1 MSFDPDHDIPAV
13 QEVAAESS
21 ELARAAKQDFNFL
34 GMLVAPEEFILHF
47 PPFYL
52 TIFAILTAFK
62 HKLERFALG
71 IPRGFAK
78 TTFIKLLC
86 VWYILF
92 SHKKFILIV
101 GAAEDLAV
109 NTLADICD
117 FLGSP
122 NIRKLFGNWQ
132 ADVEVDTQKLKVF
145 NFRGRN
151 IILRAIGAGT
161 AVRGINRKN
170 SRPDVIIM
178 DDIQK
183 REDAENKELSDALLK
198 WVLGT
203 LMMARSNEGCTYIYV
218 GNMYPQN
225 CILEK
230 LKNNTQWTSFIVGGL
245 LEDGTSLWEELR
257 PAEELLSEYQAL
269 KELGEEAIFVS
280 EILNSTDIT
289 PPSGIDPSK
298 FPHPPAWVLETDPD
312 GGFILI
318 DPSSGKKD
326 GDDCTIERYDMID
339 GIPMLSQV
347 EFGTFTPLEVINTAL
362 NIGMQNGIRLIC
374 VEDVAYQS
382 TLLFWFN
389 HICNEHGI
397 SGFEFHPVSP
407 KSKAKNTRIKAGL
420 LRVLKG
426 ETYLHP
432 SVRGLVSNQVVEWN
446 PAKVNN
452 KDDIIDPLGYV
463 DEVLQLYGP
472 LTVKQIF
479 DVDVVEV
486 SSAHTEAIPMSF

>member
-1 MSFDPDHDIPAV
+1 MHE
-13 QEVAAESS
+13 QEDRAGAEIAEVSAESS
-21 ELARAAKQDFNFL
+21 QIAQAVKQDFNFL
-34 GMLVAPEEFILHF
+34 GMFVAPEEFVLHF

-52 TIFAILTAFK
+52 TIFAILTSFK
-62 HKLERFALG
+62 NKLERFAIG

-92 SHKKFILIV
+92 SHKRFILIV

-117 FLGSP
+117 FLSSP

-132 ADVEVDTQKLKVF
+132 ADMEVDTQKLKVF
-145 NFRGRN
+145 TFRGRN
-151 IILRAIGAGT
+151 IVLRAIGAGT

-183 REDAENKELSDALLK
+183 REDSENKEISDALLK

-203 LMMARSNEGCTYIYV
+203 LMMARSNEGCSYIYV

-245 LEDGTSLWEELR
+245 LADGTSLWEELR

-269 KELGEEAIFVS
+269 KELGEEEIFIC
-280 EILNSTDIT
+280 EILNSTDVT
-289 PPSGIDPSK
+289 PASGIDPSK
-298 FPHPPAWVLETDPD
+298 FPHPPAWVLETVPD

-326 GDDCTIERYDMID
+326 GDDCTIERYDLID
-339 GIPMLSQV
+339 GKPMLVEV
-347 EFGTFTPLEVINTAL
+347 EFGTFTPLEVIKTSINMA
-362 NIGMQNGIRLIC
+362 MAAGIRLIC

-389 HICNEHGI
+389 HICNESGI
-397 SGFEFHPVSP
+397 SGFEFHPTSP
-407 KSKAKNTRIKAGL
+407 KNRAKNNRIKAGL
-420 LRVLKG
+420 IKVLKG
-426 ETYLHP
+426 EIYLHP
-432 SVRGLVSNQVVEWN
+432 RVRGLVSNQVVEWN
-446 PAKVNN
+446 PAKINN
-452 KDDIIDPLGYV
+452 KDDIIDPIGYV
-463 DEVLQLYGP
+463 EEVQQLYGH
-472 LTVKQIF
+472 LAIKQVF
-479 DVDVVEV
+479 DVEAVEV
-486 SSAHTEAIPMSF
+486 ESAHTDNIALPY

>member
-34 GMLVAPEEFILHF
+34 GMLVAPEEFVLHF

-62 HKLERFALG
+62 NKLERFALG

-92 SHKKFILIV
+92 SSKKFILIV

-117 FLGSP
+117 FLSSP

-145 NFRGRN
+145 NFRGRS

-298 FPHPPAWVLETDPD
+298 FPHPPAWFLETEPD
-312 GGFILI
+312 GGFVLI

-326 GDDCTIERYDMID
+326 GDDCTMELYDMID
-339 GIPMLSQV
+339 GTPMLSQV
-347 EFGTFTPLEVINTAL
+347 EFGTFTPLEVIQKTL
-362 NIGMQNGIRLIC
+362 NIAAAAGVRLIC

-432 SVRGLVSNQVVEWN
+432 RVRGLVSNQVVEWN
-446 PAKVNN
+446 PAKVTN

-472 LTVKQIF
+472 LTIKQIF
-479 DVDVVEV
+479 DVDAVEV
-486 SSAHTEAIPMSF
+486 SAAHTDAISMSF

>member
-1 MSFDPDHDIPAV
+1 MTETYEREIPAV
-13 QEVAAESS
+13 TEVAAEST

-34 GMLVAPEEFILHF
+34 GMLVAPEEFVLHF

-52 TIFAILTAFK
+52 TIFSILTRFQN
-62 HKLERFALG
+62 KLERFALG

-117 FLGSP
+117 FLSSP

-132 ADVEVDTQKLKVF
+132 ADMEVDTQKLKVF
-145 NFRGRN
+145 TFRGRN
-151 IILRAIGAGT
+151 IVLRAIGAGT

-230 LKNNTQWTSFIVGGL
+230 LKKNTQWTSFIVGGL
-245 LEDGTSLWEELR
+245 LSDGSSLWEELR
-257 PAEELLSEYQAL
+257 PAEELLSEFQAL
-269 KELGEEAIFVS
+269 KELGEEAIFIS
-280 EILNSTDIT
+280 EILNSTDIAA
-289 PPSGIDPSK
+289 PSGIDVNK
-298 FPHPPAWVLETDPD
+298 IPHPPAFFADTEPD
-312 GGFILI
+312 GGFIII
-318 DPSSGKKD
+318 DPSSGKKK
-326 GDDCTIERYDMID
+326 GDDCSIERYDLID
-339 GIPMLSQV
+339 GKPILRKIKA
-347 EFGTFTPLEVINTAL
+347 GTFSPLEVIQTAL
-362 NIGMQNGIRLIC
+362 HMAMSADIRLIC

-389 HICNEHGI
+389 HICNEQGI
-397 SGFEFHPVSP
+397 TGFEFQPLSP
-407 KSKAKNTRIKAGL
+407 KGRAKNTRIKAGL
-420 LRVLKG
+420 IKLLKG
-426 ETYLHP
+426 EIYLDP
-432 SVRGLVSNQVVEWN
+432 EVRGLVINQIMEWN
-446 PAKVNN
+446 PAKIDNV
-452 KDDIIDPLGYV
+452 DDIIDPIGYV
-463 DEVLQLYGP
+463 EELMQLYGH
-472 LTVKQIF
+472 LAIRQIF
-479 DVDVVEV
+479 SVDAEEI
-486 SSAHTEAIPMSF
+486 SAAHTEHLALPY